1 MPTMRSQTPASY
13 TPPSS
18 RATQRHA
25 LGLRGFAETL
35 NAETDQACAV
45 LAAAFLQASL
55 EELFRAR
62 MRVSPAHVVN
72 GLFVTGGP
80 LASLAARV
88 DLARALGWLT
98 DAEHADLHIVRRV
111 GEAFAADV
119 RHELSF
125 SDQRIRTECGRLEHA
140 NAFLA
145 EAGLPDSVFSEEVL
159 AELQGNARHRFEM
172 AIGFL
177 RQAVTYRA
185 SEPDTRR
192 DSRAGS

>member
-1 MPTMRSQTPASY
+1 MTPVTTHQRQSY
-13 TPPSS
+13 TPPAGAPRRQS
-18 RATQRHA
+18 

-45 LAAAFLQASL
+45 LAAAFLNASL

-62 MRVSPAHVVN
+62 MRALADPALIVSLLGA
-72 GLFVTGGP
+72 GGP
-80 LASLAARV
+80 LAGFSARI
-88 DLARALGWLT
+88 DLARALGWVN
-98 DAEHADLHIVRRV
+98 DVEHVDLHIVRRV
-111 GEAFAADV
+111 GEAFASDV

-125 SDQRIRTECGRLEHA
+125 SDARVRRACDGLEHA

-145 EAGLPDSVFSEEVL
+145 EAGMPDSVFSGDVL

-177 RQAVTYRA
+177 RGALSFRA
-185 SEPDTRR
+185 TESR
-192 DSRAGS
+192 DARGMGA